1 MLKGFLIYKHP
12 DKGDLKYYLL
22 GRDSFNDLK
31 LQISLNDMSNPQRG
45 EDDEPVY
52 ETWETHTSNMD
63 LERFKSDLFDFDE
76 NGVVPEEYKTIAPK
90 DKMVRRLDVKKTNKY
105 KSTITNREFAIKV
118 SALIRYMQ
126 IAGKQQYNQQ
136 INTEFSAVRTVNVVE
151 IKSKKTIGVINYNM
165 GLITQLDCENKFVKI
180 HLETV
185 PDVAFQESVFK
196 ELKEKDKFGRKI
208 YSTPVSIVGFKL
220 NEDVLGFHYIPEVAK
235 EMAQGFGMYET
246 IEEVIAAH
254 PDKNTAWILD
264 QEYHIVTDDNLE
276 EVIKMFE
283 DHDGLIA
290 YDTETSGLNINFKS
304 RTNEADQLV
313 GVVLS
318 RKPGEGYYFPLQHKL
333 FANLCG
339 GDHFYFMERYMR
351 NLLENKQIICHNL
364 KFDWKVAYIYDI
376 NVNCVY
382 DTMLALGVTKR
393 YEEESYALGL
403 KDLTKN
409 IFGRDSFEL
418 SDFVMGGSFGDSD
431 IAFWDL
437 PYELVRQYA
446 PADTDNT
453 YALYEFIE
461 KEDIL
466 NKYNAR
472 KVFEM
477 EITFA
482 KAVAYSEFYGYHI
495 DVENIPELQE
505 KIVGEMERC
514 KKEMFAMAGEEFNPN
529 SPSQLV
535 VIMYDKMGVEK
546 VGEKASTDKETLKT
560 LASRTNPD
568 GSPKYPFVK
577 LLKTYRDNE
586 SIYKNFLKRLPEFST
601 TDGYIFPDV
610 LQIGTNTGRV
620 SVKNPNYQGY
630 NDIVKHYVVP
640 RQDYMHFDCDFAQI
654 EQRVLVS
661 YASVMFNDFES
672 LALLRDFDDPDM
684 DYHQYQAARMFNVP
698 YAAVTKSMRQQSKGI
713 NFGLPYG
720 MGDESLGARIF
731 GERNRENTKKAA
743 DLRKKFFQGQELIQD
758 FFEKVRSEGVRE
770 GYTQTQWGRRRYYH
784 KGVFSV
790 NEIRRQAGNHVI
802 QGCCSGDTEIEVKS
816 LGVVKIKDVVGLS
829 LLVWNG
835 TDWTKGDITYSG
847 KKQKCI
853 ITFTNGQEF
862 ICSPIHKFLVGKNPH
877 NAMAYVNCR
886 DLTKGALIAINKN
899 SELKIKDFNSDT
911 QYIEVESVEI
921 TDEYID
927 MYDVCNTDDGY
938 YVADGL
944 ITHNTAADIYK
955 KSVNNMFE
963 RICKEGW
970 LGKVLINGFIHDEM
984 LMEVHKSINPYY
996 FFKAW
1001 REEFEV
1007 KPANYCRLYAGAGVG
1022 KCWYDAKKLD
1032 LHPLYID
1039 DIINEYVEDMSWDED
1054 TTKFLADV
1062 KVGFKKHKTR
1072 RIKEYITAEE
1082 NQGEII
1088 KPAIGAMLGD
1098 EMDIILDDI
1107 SNDEEKVNQFNTILT
1122 DSKLE
1127 YKGKNK
1133 IKGLQD
1139 QLKTYCLYYDVDYDT
1154 IDIKSLDDVKANPV
1168 KNSEMTYEEDEDVIE
1183 IQVDKEE
1190 LLLVGLISNGVII
1203 DQETRTIHLAEIWLN
1218 TGKEYLQGTKHFIEK
1233 YMIVQGDKGY
1243 KIMYYPNLKG
1253 DKPQGKIIE
1262 GYCVPYENGSVLM
1275 HYYKEMLSRRFGQII
1290 K

>member
-1 MLKGFLIYKHP
+1 MLRGHIIYK
-12 DKGDLKYYLL
+12 DAQYGNLRYNVFA
-22 GRDSFNDLK
+22 RDSFNDLK
-31 LQISLNDMSNPQRG
+31 LQLCIAAEGKDYATYQYQIN
-45 EDDEPVY
+45 
-52 ETWETHTSNMD
+52 
-63 LERFKSDLFDFDE
+63 LFDLREDGSV
-76 NGVVPEEYKTIAPK
+76 NEEYACLSER
-90 DKMVRRLDVKKTNKY
+90 DKQIRRLDVKKTNKY
-105 KSTITNREFAIKV
+105 KSNITNRDFAIKL

-126 IAGKQQYNQQ
+126 IAGKQHYNQNQ
-136 INTEFSAVRTVNVVE
+136 SQEFSAIRNVEIVE
-151 IKSKKTIGVINYNM
+151 IKTRQKIGEISYNM
-165 GLITQLDCENKFVKI
+165 GLITKLICNNKYFDI
-180 HLETV
+180 LLETA
-185 PDVAFQESVFK
+185 PDDDFGETIFK
-196 ELKEKDKFGRKI
+196 ELKEKDKFGNKL
-208 YSTPVSIVGFKL
+208 SGTPISIVGFKL
-220 NEDVLGFHYIPEVAK
+220 SEELLGFPYIPEVVK
-235 EMAQGFGMYET
+235 ETPQVFGMYET

-264 QEYHIVTDDNLE
+264 QEYHIVTDDTLE
-276 EVIKMFE
+276 DVMKMFYE
-283 DHDGLIA
+283 HQGMIA

-318 RKPGEGYYFPLQHKL
+318 RKAGEGYYFPLQHKL

-339 GDHFYFMERYMR
+339 GDHFYFMDKYMR
-351 NLLENKQIICHNL
+351 PLLEEKQIICHNL

-393 YEEESYALGL
+393 YEEETYALGL

-418 SDFVMGGSFGDSD
+418 SDFVMGGDFGDSD

-466 NKYNAR
+466 NKYDAK

-495 DVENIPELQE
+495 DVENIPELQG

-514 KKEMFAMAGEEFNPN
+514 KKEMFALAGEEFNPN

-535 VIMYDKMGVEK
+535 TIMYDKLGVEK

-577 LLKTYRDNE
+577 MLKTYRDNE
-586 SIYKNFLKRLPEFST
+586 GIYKNFLKKLPEFAT

-620 SVKNPNYQGY
+620 SVKNPNYQSY

-640 RQDYMHFDCDFAQI
+640 RPDFMHFDSDFAQI

-661 YASVMFNDFES
+661 YASIMFNDFES
-672 LALLRDFDDPDM
+672 LALLQDFDDADM

-720 MGDESLGARIF
+720 MGDSSLGARIF
-731 GERNRENTKKAA
+731 GERNAENTKKAA
-743 DLRKKFFQGQELIQD
+743 NLRKKFFQGQELIED
-758 FFEKVRSEGVRE
+758 FFEKVRSEGVSDGFTR
-770 GYTQTQWGRRRYYH
+770 TQWGRRRYYH

-802 QGCCSGDTEIEVKS
+802 QG
-816 LGVVKIKDVVGLS
+816 
-829 LLVWNG
+829 
-835 TDWTKGDITYSG
+835 
-847 KKQKCI
+847 
-853 ITFTNGQEF
+853 
-862 ICSPIHKFLVGKNPH
+862 
-877 NAMAYVNCR
+877 
-886 DLTKGALIAINKN
+886 
-899 SELKIKDFNSDT
+899 
-911 QYIEVESVEI
+911 
-921 TDEYID
+921 
-927 MYDVCNTDDGY
+927 
-938 YVADGL
+938 
-944 ITHNTAADIYK
+944 TAADIYK
-955 KSVNNMFE
+955 KAVNNMFE

-1007 KPANYCRLYAGAGVG
+1007 RPAHYCKLYAGAGVG

-1032 LHPLYID
+1032 LHPLYIQE
-1039 DIINEYVEDMSWDED
+1039 IIDVYNEDMDWDGD
-1054 TTKFLADV
+1054 TEKFLADV
-1062 KVGFKKHKTR
+1062 KQGFKDHKLQR
-1072 RIKEYITAEE
+1072 VKDYMVDEKV
-1082 NQGEII
+1082 QGDVI
-1088 KPAIGAMLGD
+1088 KPAISALLGD
-1098 EMDIILDDI
+1098 EIENIL
-1107 SNDEEKVNQFNTILT
+1107 SKVCSDEEKMKEMNEVLEENT
-1122 DSKLE
+1122 LE
-1127 YKGKNK
+1127 VGTKK

-1139 QLKTYCLYYDVDYDT
+1139 QLRLFCKYYD
-1154 IDIKSLDDVKANPV
+1154 IDFSNVNIKSPDDIDVSTMPKSNGDG
-1168 KNSEMTYEEDEDVIE
+1168 NDFEDDEDEIVVE
-1183 IQVDKEE
+1183 VDKAE
-1190 LLLVGLISNGVII
+1190 LLNLGLITNGIII
-1203 DQETRTIHLAEIWLN
+1203 DHETMTIHMAEIFIKSDK
-1218 TGKEYLQGTKHFIEK
+1218 GYLQGTKKFIEE
-1233 YMIVQGDKGY
+1233 YMIVKGTKGY

-1253 DKPQGKIIE
+1253 DKPKGALIE
-1262 GYCVPYENGSVLM
+1262 GYCVPVTNGTVLM
-1275 HYYKEMLSRRFGQII
+1275 HYYKEMLSHNFAQLIR
-1290 K
+1290 

>member
-76 NGVVPEEYKTIAPK
+76 NGVVPEEYKAIAPK

-495 DVENIPELQE
+495 DVENIPELQD

-802 QGCCSGDTEIEVKS
+802 QG
-816 LGVVKIKDVVGLS
+816 
-829 LLVWNG
+829 
-835 TDWTKGDITYSG
+835 
-847 KKQKCI
+847 
-853 ITFTNGQEF
+853 
-862 ICSPIHKFLVGKNPH
+862 
-877 NAMAYVNCR
+877 
-886 DLTKGALIAINKN
+886 
-899 SELKIKDFNSDT
+899 
-911 QYIEVESVEI
+911 
-921 TDEYID
+921 
-927 MYDVCNTDDGY
+927 
-938 YVADGL
+938 
-944 ITHNTAADIYK
+944 TAADIYK

-1107 SNDEEKVNQFNTILT
+1107 SNDENKVNQFNSVLAE
-1122 DSKLE
+1122 SKLE

-1218 TGKEYLQGTKHFIEK
+1218 TGKEYLQGTKHFIDK

-1262 GYCVPYENGSVLM
+1262 GYCVPFENGSVLM

>member
-1 MLKGFLIYKHP
+1 MEELNMLSGFLVYKDP
-12 DKGDLKYYLL
+12 KFGELKYNLL

-31 LQISLNDMSNPQRG
+31 LQLTV
-45 EDDEPVY
+45 DDKCDY
-52 ETWETHTSNMD
+52 DSYQYKSKLYD
-63 LERFKSDLFDFDE
+63 LDEEGNVPSDLHID
-76 NGVVPEEYKTIAPK
+76 IK
-90 DKMVRRLDVKKTNKY
+90 DASIRRLDVKKTNKY
-105 KSTITNREFAIKV
+105 KSTITNREFAMKI

-136 INTEFSAVRTVNVVE
+136 AGGNEFSPTRVVNVVE
-151 IKSKKTIGVINYNM
+151 IKTKQKIGTIHYNM
-165 GLITQLDCENKFVKI
+165 GLITKLECENKFVKVY
-180 HLETV
+180 LETV
-185 PDVAFQESVFK
+185 PDSAFEESIFK
-196 ELKEKDKFGRKI
+196 ELKEKDKFGRKL

-220 NEDVLGFHYIPEVAK
+220 NEDLLGFPYVPEVAK
-235 EMAQGFGMYET
+235 EIPQGFGMYET

-276 EVIKMFE
+276 EIIKMFE

-351 NLLENKQIICHNL
+351 NLLENKKIICHNL
-364 KFDWKVAYIYDI
+364 KFDWKVAHIYDI

-461 KEDIL
+461 KEDII

-495 DVENIPELQE
+495 DVENIPELQD

-514 KKEMFAMAGEEFNPN
+514 KKEMFALAGDEFNPN
-529 SPSQLV
+529 SPAQLV
-535 VIMYDKMGVEK
+535 TIMYDKMGVEK
-546 VGEKASTDKETLKT
+546 IGEKPSTDKETLKT

-640 RQDYMHFDCDFAQI
+640 RPGFIHFDSDFAQI

-661 YASVMFNDFES
+661 YASIMFNDFES
-672 LALLRDFDDPDM
+672 LALLQDFDDPDM

-720 MGDESLGARIF
+720 MGDESLGTRIF
-731 GERNRENTKKAA
+731 GERCRENTKKAA
-743 DLRKKFFQGQELIQD
+743 DLRKKFFQGQELIED
-758 FFEKVRSEGVRE
+758 FFEKVRSEGVRR
-770 GYTQTQWGRRRYYH
+770 GYTETQWGRRRYYH

-790 NEIRRQAGNHVI
+790 AEIRRQAGNHVI
-802 QGCCSGDTEIEVKS
+802 QGCVNSETLIEVKN
-816 LGVVKIKDVVGLS
+816 LGKVKIKDVVGLS

-847 KKQKCI
+847 KKRKCV
-853 ITFTNGQEF
+853 ITFTNGQQF
-862 ICSPIHKFLVGKNPH
+862 ICSPIHKFLVGDNPH
-877 NAMAYVNCR
+877 NQMAYVCCK
-886 DLTKGALIAINKN
+886 DLTRGMLIAINKN
-899 SELKIKDFNSDT
+899 SHLRIKDFNLNSK
-911 QYIEVESVEI
+911 YIEVESVEI
-921 TDEYID
+921 TDEYVD

-955 KSVNNMFE
+955 QAVNNMFI

-1007 KPANYCRLYAGAGVG
+1007 KPARYCRLYAGAGVG
-1022 KCWYDAKKLD
+1022 KCWYDAKKQD
-1032 LHPLYID
+1032 LHPLYISE
-1039 DIINEYVEDMSWDED
+1039 IIDSYNEDMDWDENHA
-1054 TTKFLADV
+1054 KFIDDV
-1062 KVGFKKHKTR
+1062 NAGFKKHKTN
-1072 RIKEYITAEE
+1072 RIKEYILADE

-1098 EMDIILDDI
+1098 EMDKILPNI
-1107 SNDEEKVNQFNTILT
+1107 SNNAEQVEKLNAVLKEN
-1122 DSKLE
+1122 KLE
-1127 YKGKNK
+1127 YQGKNK
-1133 IKGLQD
+1133 VKGLQD
-1139 QLKTYCLYYDVDYDT
+1139 QLRTYCFYYDLDYDKV
-1154 IDIKSLDDVKANPV
+1154 DIKSLDDVQIIPKTDNDF
-1168 KNSEMTYEEDEDVIE
+1168 EEDEEDVIE
-1183 IQVDKEE
+1183 VQVNKEQ
-1190 LLLVGLISNGVII
+1190 LLMVGLMSNGIII

-1218 TGKEYLQGTKHFIEK
+1218 TGKDYLQGTKHFIDK

-1243 KIMYYPNLKG
+1243 KIMYYPNLVGENPKG
-1253 DKPQGKIIE
+1253 QIIP
-1262 GYCVPYENGSVLM
+1262 GFCVPFENGSVLI
-1275 HYYKEMLSRRFGQII
+1275 HYYKEMLSRRFGRII

>member
-1 MLKGFLIYKHP
+1 MLKGTLVYK
-12 DKGDLKYYLL
+12 DTNFGELKYSVLA
-22 GRDSFNDLK
+22 RDSFNDLK
-31 LQISLNDMSNPQRG
+31 MLLTVDDDGSNISNVDNPYKHSDMFDLL
-45 EDDEPVY
+45 EDGSP
-52 ETWETHTSNMD
+52 NM
-63 LERFKSDLFDFDE
+63 EYRNISE
-76 NGVVPEEYKTIAPK
+76 NSRTK
-90 DKMVRRLDVKKTNKY
+90 RRLDVKKTNKY
-105 KSTITNREFAIKV
+105 KSNITNKEFALRI

-136 INTEFSAVRTVNVVE
+136 VSHEFSAKRVVDIVE
-151 IKSKKTIGVINYNM
+151 VSTKQKIGRISYNM
-165 GLITQLDCENKFVKI
+165 GLITALDCENKFVRL

-185 PDVAFQESVFK
+185 PDENFGESIFK
-196 ELKEKDKFGRKI
+196 ELKEKDKFGNRL
-208 YSTPVSIVGFKL
+208 SDTPISIVGFKL
-220 NEDVLGFHYIPEVAK
+220 SEELLGFPYIPEVVK
-235 EMAQGFGMYET
+235 EIPQAFGMYES
-246 IEEVIAAH
+246 IEEVIANN
-254 PDKNTAWILD
+254 PDKNYAWILD
-264 QEYHIVTDDNLE
+264 QEYHIVTDDTLE
-276 EVIKMFE
+276 EVMQMFY

-333 FANLCG
+333 FSNLCN
-339 GDHFYFMERYMR
+339 GDHFYFMDKYMR
-351 NLLENKQIICHNL
+351 PLLEGKKIICHNL

-393 YEEESYALGL
+393 YEEETYELGL
-403 KDLTKN
+403 KALTKN

-418 SDFVMGGSFGDSD
+418 SDFVMGGDFGDSD

-466 NKYNAR
+466 NKYDAK
-472 KVFEM
+472 KVFDM

-495 DVENIPELQE
+495 DVENIPELQD
-505 KIVGEMERC
+505 KIIGEMERC
-514 KKEMFAMAGEEFNPN
+514 KKEMFALAGEEFNPN
-529 SPSQLV
+529 SPAQLV
-535 VIMYDKMGVEK
+535 TIMYDKLGVEK

-577 LLKTYRDNE
+577 MLKTYRDNE
-586 SIYKNFLKRLPEFST
+586 GIYKNFLKKLPEFAT

-620 SVKNPNYQGY
+620 SVKNPNYQSY

-640 RQDYMHFDCDFAQI
+640 RPDFMHFDSDFAQI

-661 YASVMFNDFES
+661 YASIMFNDFES
-672 LALLRDFDDPDM
+672 LALLQDFDDADM

-720 MGDESLGARIF
+720 MGDSSLGARIF
-731 GERNRENTKKAA
+731 GERNAENTRKAA
-743 DLRKKFFQGQELIQD
+743 DLRKKFFQGQELIED
-758 FFEKVRSEGVRE
+758 FFEKVRSEGVSDGFTR
-770 GYTQTQWGRRRYYH
+770 TQWGRRRYYH

-802 QGCCSGDTEIEVKS
+802 QGCVHGDTVIEIKD
-816 LGVVKIKDVVGLS
+816 LGLVKIKDVVGLS
-829 LLVWNG
+829 LYAWNG

-862 ICSPIHKFLVGKNPH
+862 ICSPIHKFLVGNNPH
-877 NAMAYVNCR
+877 NAMAYVKCR
-886 DLTKGALIAINKN
+886 DLTEGTLIAINKN
-899 SELKIKDFNSDT
+899 SELKIKDFNFNT
-911 QYIEVESVEI
+911 KYIEVKSVEI

-955 KSVNNMFE
+955 KAVNNMFE

-1007 KPANYCRLYAGAGVG
+1007 RPANYCKLYAGAGVG

-1032 LHPLYID
+1032 LHPLYIQE
-1039 DIINEYVEDMSWDED
+1039 IIDAYSEDMAWDEN
-1054 TTKFLADV
+1054 TENFLADV
-1062 KVGFKKHKTR
+1062 KQGFKEHKLR
-1072 RIKEYITAEE
+1072 RVKEYVVDEKV
-1082 NQGEII
+1082 QGEVI
-1088 KPAIGAMLGD
+1088 KPAISALLGD
-1098 EMDIILDDI
+1098 EIDTIL
-1107 SNDEEKVNQFNTILT
+1107 SNITSDEEKIKEFNEILEENT
-1122 DSKLE
+1122 LDSGTK
-1127 YKGKNK
+1127 K

-1139 QLKTYCLYYDVDYDT
+1139 QLRLFCKYYDIDYDKVNL
-1154 IDIKSLDDVKANPV
+1154 KSPDDVDIQQAQQSSMND
-1168 KNSEMTYEEDEDVIE
+1168 YEDEDEVVLE
-1183 IQVDKEE
+1183 VDKEQ
-1190 LLLVGLISNGVII
+1190 LLMLGLVSNGIII
-1203 DQETRTIHLAEIWLN
+1203 DHETRTIHMAEMWVKADPQPIRVTEDLIR
-1218 TGKEYLQGTKHFIEK
+1218 KYL
-1233 YMIVQGDKGY
+1233 IVKGDNGY

-1253 DKPQGKIIE
+1253 EKPQGGLIQ
-1262 GYCVPYENGSVLM
+1262 GFCVPFENGSM
-1275 HYYKEMLSRRFGQII
+1275 IIHHYKEMLSHNFGFLIR
-1290 K
+1290 

>member
-1 MLKGFLIYKHP
+1 
-12 DKGDLKYYLL
+12 
-22 GRDSFNDLK
+22 
-31 LQISLNDMSNPQRG
+31 
-45 EDDEPVY
+45 
-52 ETWETHTSNMD
+52 
-63 LERFKSDLFDFDE
+63 
-76 NGVVPEEYKTIAPK
+76 
-90 DKMVRRLDVKKTNKY
+90 
-105 KSTITNREFAIKV
+105 
-118 SALIRYMQ
+118 
-126 IAGKQQYNQQ
+126 
-136 INTEFSAVRTVNVVE
+136 
-151 IKSKKTIGVINYNM
+151 M
-165 GLITQLDCENKFVKI
+165 GLITSLDCENKYVKI

-185 PDVAFQESVFK
+185 PDQAFEESIFK
-196 ELKEKDKFGRKI
+196 ELKEKDKFGRKL

-220 NEDVLGFHYIPEVAK
+220 GEDVLGFPYVPEVAK
-235 EMAQGFGMYET
+235 EIPQGFGMDET
-246 IEEVIAAH
+246 IEEVIAAL

-276 EVIKMFE
+276 EIIKMFE
-283 DHDGLIA
+283 DHEGLIA

-351 NLLENKQIICHNL
+351 NLLENKKIICHNL
-364 KFDWKVAYIYDI
+364 KFDWKVAHIYDI

-461 KEDIL
+461 KEDII

-495 DVENIPELQE
+495 DVENIPELQG

-514 KKEMFAMAGEEFNPN
+514 KKEMFALAGEEFNPN
-529 SPSQLV
+529 SPAQLV
-535 VIMYDKMGVEK
+535 TIMYDKLGVEK

-577 LLKTYRDNE
+577 MLKTYRDNE
-586 SIYKNFLKRLPEFST
+586 GIYKNFLKKLPEFAT

-620 SVKNPNYQGY
+620 SVKNPNYQSY

-640 RQDYMHFDCDFAQI
+640 RPEFMHFDSDFAQI

-661 YASVMFNDFES
+661 YASIMFNDFES
-672 LALLRDFDDPDM
+672 LALLRDFDDADM

-720 MGDESLGARIF
+720 MGDESLGTRIF

-743 DLRKKFFQGQELIQD
+743 DLRKKFFQGQELIED
-758 FFEKVRSEGVRE
+758 FFEKVRSEGVRR
-770 GYTQTQWGRRRYYH
+770 GYTETQWGRRRYYH

-790 NEIRRQAGNHVI
+790 AEIRRQAGNHVI
-802 QGCCSGDTEIEVKS
+802 QGCIHGDTAIEIKN
-816 LGVVKIKDVVGLS
+816 LGVVKIKDVAGLS

-835 TDWTKGDITYSG
+835 SDWTKGDITYSG
-847 KKQKCI
+847 KKRKCV
-853 ITFTNGQEF
+853 ITFTNGQQF
-862 ICSPIHKFLVGKNPH
+862 ICSPIHKFLVGDNPH
-877 NAMAYVNCR
+877 NQMAYVCCN
-886 DLTKGALIAINKN
+886 DLTKGMLIAINKN
-899 SELKIKDFNSDT
+899 SDLRIKDFKNGWFDFFEANMKDLIQRLDAGEKLSDEDKSELT
-911 QYIEVESVEI
+911 NMV
-921 TDEYID
+921 
-927 MYDVCNTDDGY
+927 NK
-938 YVADGL
+938 
-944 ITHNTAADIYK
+944 YK
-955 KSVNNMFE
+955 TN
-963 RICKEGW
+963 
-970 LGKVLINGFIHDEM
+970 
-984 LMEVHKSINPYY
+984 
-996 FFKAW
+996 FFK
-1001 REEFEV
+1001 
-1007 KPANYCRLYAGAGVG
+1007 
-1022 KCWYDAKKLD
+1022 
-1032 LHPLYID
+1032 
-1039 DIINEYVEDMSWDED
+1039 
-1054 TTKFLADV
+1054 
-1062 KVGFKKHKTR
+1062 
-1072 RIKEYITAEE
+1072 
-1082 NQGEII
+1082 
-1088 KPAIGAMLGD
+1088 
-1098 EMDIILDDI
+1098 
-1107 SNDEEKVNQFNTILT
+1107 
-1122 DSKLE
+1122 
-1127 YKGKNK
+1127 
-1133 IKGLQD
+1133 
-1139 QLKTYCLYYDVDYDT
+1139 
-1154 IDIKSLDDVKANPV
+1154 
-1168 KNSEMTYEEDEDVIE
+1168 
-1183 IQVDKEE
+1183 
-1190 LLLVGLISNGVII
+1190 
-1203 DQETRTIHLAEIWLN
+1203 
-1218 TGKEYLQGTKHFIEK
+1218 
-1233 YMIVQGDKGY
+1233 
-1243 KIMYYPNLKG
+1243 
-1253 DKPQGKIIE
+1253 
-1262 GYCVPYENGSVLM
+1262 
-1275 HYYKEMLSRRFGQII
+1275 
-1290 K
+1290 

>member
-1 MLKGFLIYKHP
+1 MLLGTMIYK
-12 DKGDLKYYLL
+12 DEQYGNLLFDLA

-31 LQISLNDMSNPQRG
+31 LQISIGRTNTLEG
-45 EDDEPVY
+45 ERAA
-52 ETWETHTSNMD
+52 M
-63 LERFKSDLFDFDE
+63 KLFDLQED
-76 NGVVPEEYKTIAPK
+76 GTLAPSH
-90 DKMVRRLDVKKTNKY
+90 DAIPYDSAEVRTRRLDIKKTNKF
-105 KSTITNREFAIKV
+105 KTTITNRLFATRI
-118 SALIRYMQ
+118 SALVRYMQ
-126 IAGKQQYNQQ
+126 TAGKKLYNQQ
-136 INTEFSAVRTVNVVE
+136 MDNEFSATRVVDIIE
-151 IKSKKTIGVINYNM
+151 LKSKQKIGVIHYNM
-165 GLITQLDCENKFVKI
+165 GIITKLECENKFLRIELDTK
-180 HLETV
+180 
-185 PDVAFQESVFK
+185 PDDKFAEGIFK
-196 ELKEKDKFGRKI
+196 ELKEKDKFGRKLYESPI
-208 YSTPVSIVGFKL
+208 SIVGFKL
-220 NEDVLGFHYIPEVAK
+220 TEEVLGFHYIPEVVK
-235 EMAQGFGMYET
+235 EMPQSFGMYET
-246 IEEVIAAH
+246 IEDVIAAH

-264 QEYHIVTDDNLE
+264 QEYHIVSDDNLE
-276 EVIKMFE
+276 EVMKMFYE
-283 DHDGLIA
+283 HDGMIA
-290 YDTETSGLNINFKS
+290 YDTETSGLRINFKS

-333 FANLCG
+333 FDNLCN
-339 GDHFYFMERYMR
+339 GDHFYFMDKYMR
-351 NLLENKQIICHNL
+351 PLLEEKKIICHNL

-418 SDFVMGGSFGDSD
+418 SDFVMGGSFGDSE

-461 KEDIL
+461 KNKIL
-466 NKYNAR
+466 EKYDAR

-495 DVENIPELQE
+495 DVERIPELQE

-514 KKEMFAMAGEEFNPN
+514 TQEMYKIAKKEFNPN
-529 SPSQLV
+529 SPAQLKE
-535 VIMYDKMGVEK
+535 IMYDTLGIES
-546 VGEKASTDKETLKT
+546 VGEKQSTDKETLKT

-586 SIYKNFLKRLPEFST
+586 SIYKNFLKKLPEFAT

-620 SVKNPNYQGY
+620 SVKNPNYQSY

-640 RQDYMHFDCDFAQI
+640 RPDFMHFDSDFAQI
-654 EQRVLVS
+654 EQRVLTS
-661 YASVMFNDFES
+661 YSCLMFPNEPP
-672 LALLRDFDDPDM
+672 LALLKDFDDPDM

-720 MGDESLGARIF
+720 MGDESLGTRIF
-731 GERNRENTKKAA
+731 GERNKENTMKAA
-743 DLRKKFFQGQELIQD
+743 DLRKKFFQGQELIEK
-758 FFEKVRSEGVRE
+758 FFETVRSDGVRE
-770 GYTQTQWGRRRYYH
+770 GFTKTQWGRRRYYH

-802 QGCCSGDTEIEVKS
+802 QGCCHGNTLIEIKDM
-816 LGVVKIKDVVGLS
+816 GVVKIKDVAGLS

-847 KKQKCI
+847 KKRKCI
-853 ITFTNGQEF
+853 VTFTNGQEF
-862 ICSPIHKFLVGKNPH
+862 ICSPIHKFLVGANPH
-877 NAMAYVNCR
+877 NSMAYVNCR
-886 DLTKGALIAINKN
+886 DLTEGTLVAINKQ
-899 SELKIKDFNSDT
+899 SELKIKDFNENI
-911 QYIEVESVEI
+911 QYIEVKSVEI
-921 TDEYID
+921 TDDYID

-938 YVADGL
+938 YVADGI

-955 KSVNNMFE
+955 QAVNNMFD
-963 RICKEGW
+963 RICTEGW

-984 LMEVHKSINPYY
+984 LIEVHKSINPYY

-1001 REEFEV
+1001 RREFQVEP
-1007 KPANYCRLYAGAGVG
+1007 KGYCKLFAGAGVG

-1032 LHPLYID
+1032 LPPLYIGE
-1039 DIINEYVEDMSWDED
+1039 IIDKYHEDMEWDED
-1054 TTKFLADV
+1054 IEGFLADIKAEF
-1062 KVGFKKHKTR
+1062 KVHKTN
-1072 RIKEYITAEE
+1072 RIKSYITDEKS
-1082 NQGEII
+1082 QGEII
-1088 KPAIGAMLGD
+1088 KPAISSLLGE
-1098 EMDIILDDI
+1098 EMDVILDAV
-1107 SNDEEKVNQFNTILT
+1107 SNDEEKINALNEILT
-1122 DSKLE
+1122 ESKLE
-1127 YKGKNK
+1127 VGGSNK

-1139 QLKTYCLYYDVDYDT
+1139 QLKAFCYYYDIDYSA
-1154 IDIKSLDDVKANPV
+1154 IDIKSVDDVVVP
-1168 KNSEMTYEEDEDVIE
+1168 KNQEVAEEIFDEDEIDIP
-1183 IQVDKEE
+1183 IDKEK
-1190 LLLVGLISNGVII
+1190 LFMVGLVSNGII
-1203 DQETRTIHLAEIWLN
+1203 VDYETQTVYMAEIKLKN
-1218 TGKEYLQGTKHFIEK
+1218 KDGFIRGSSMLIQNMLLQKKDDESK
-1233 YMIVQGDKGY
+1233 YNSGY
-1243 KIMYYPNLKG
+1243 KIKYFG
-1253 DKPQGKIIE
+1253 TIRT
-1262 GYCVPYENGSVLM
+1262 ENPV
-1275 HYYKEMLSRRFGQII
+1275 GQII
-1290 K
+1290 PGYYVPRDNLPVLLDFYKTMLSKNFAYIM